1 MERFHCSK
9 KSRNQVKT
17 YGVYV
22 VNLPGW
28 SRSANANNSNN
39 ARLVAPSGANDNN
52 NANNG
57 NRFASD
63 YGALT
68 LCNVITIEVIQKGR
82 NYAW

>member
-1 MERFHCSK
+1 M
-9 KSRNQVKT
+9 
-17 YGVYV
+17 
-22 VNLPGW
+22 PGW